1 MSSPLTIALIEDNTL
16 LRDELCS
23 FLDKQGWETHGADCG
38 EQLNQLL
45 LKYPLDLVVLDVNL
59 PHEDGYSIATRLRQ
73 SHPRIG
79 IIILSARTRPSDR
92 VLGYQTGADIY
103 LTKPTHTEEL
113 VAAIRNLSH
122 RLKPVPIRHLIL
134 DSQSRRL
141 IAGERLS
148 CSLSTS
154 ETCLLKIMA
163 LQPDG
168 AVGIEFLLNAMSR
181 EMDEVVTRSSITV
194 LISRLRTKVEA
205 MVPEQGLISS
215 LRKVGYRLDQPL
227 TVI

>member
-16 LRDELCS
+16 LREELCR
-23 FLDKQGWETHGADCG
+23 FLEKQGWETHGADCG

-45 LKYPLDLVVLDVNL
+45 LQHHLDLVVLDVNL
-59 PHEDGYSIATRLRQ
+59 PHEDGYSIASRLRQ

-103 LTKPTHTEEL
+103 LTKPPHTEEL
-113 VAAIRNLSH
+113 EAAIRNLAL
-122 RLKPVPIRHLIL
+122 RLKPVPMRHLTL
-134 DSQSRRL
+134 DSHSRRL
-141 IAGERLS
+141 IAGDRLS
-148 CSLSTS
+148 CSLTTS

-168 AVGIEFLLNAMSR
+168 AA
-181 EMDEVVTRSSITV
+181 
-194 LISRLRTKVEA
+194 
-205 MVPEQGLISS
+205 
-215 LRKVGYRLDQPL
+215 
-227 TVI
+227 